1 MTNSINY
8 ISLNIL
14 YQLQIDERSKICKIS
29 QCLNTATKDN
39 CPEDTFLK
47 AFSKIKPEWVQIWN
61 CIYRE
66 NWFKSTRTGSNYN
79 LPVP

>member
-1 MTNSINY
+1 MTNPINY

-39 CPEDTFLK
+39 CSEDTFLK
-47 AFSKIKPEWVQIWN
+47 AFSKIKPE
-61 CIYRE
+61 
-66 NWFKSTRTGSNYN
+66 
-79 LPVP
+79 